1 MIIVN
6 RVGGATSVPVTC
18 IEISPNRVTL
28 SEIGGEGDNR
38 GTWLCLAEV
47 PLGRFD
53 RGTLDVLIWTEEEE
67 ILSNG
72 KMPDTARSCSLTG
85 SVRID
90 DDGRRHILVSKR
102 KVQALD
108 DKW

>member
-1 MIIVN
+1 MVAILS
-6 RVGGATSVPVTC
+6 GAISVPVAR
-18 IEISPNRVTL
+18 IEISLNRVTL
-28 SEIGGEGDNR
+28 SEIGDEGGNR
-38 GTWLCLAEV
+38 DTWLCLSEV
-47 PLGRFD
+47 PLGRPD
-53 RGTLDVLIWTEEEE
+53 RGTLNIPIWTEEEE

-72 KMPDTARSCSLTG
+72 KMPDIARSCSRTG
-85 SVRID
+85 SVRRD